1 MAEQEKNK
9 ATGVLDDATNTSN
22 PTDVNST
29 YQTTTVNDTGDTVIK
44 DAYANKDKSGYASAP
59 NTTTEATNSKTGS
72 GLKAPEVIVGT
83 DENGN
88 PIKEKI
94 NYSWE
99 TKAEERAK
107 LDYESSV
114 LETKSNMLQNRQDL
128 ESKGQQ
134 FQDQFAMQQYKQNQ
148 SIDKV
153 GWTGG
158 YVLDS
163 ERQVNYLKQTI
174 QAQMY
179 GQMELQKYGYDT
191 SLAAARLAYDTN
203 RYDLALEYYNTA
215 LSRAVSEAEITGY
228 YIAPETNEMLDQY
241 SIASQTLNDPNAREE
256 DRLRADKILASV
268 YEWFEGHGISKNGV
282 ETYKH
287 LVEERT
293 HKLSIDQIY
302 KWINDDKNQISTD
315 TFAKLDENGNKI
327 YKEDGSGVE
336 TINFSKMT
344 AEDIIDYI
352 YSGPKDSEGNK
363 TINTTAQQQYLSRLD
378 SIAYE
383 MENSFKTWCSSQDYL
398 TKEDGS
404 LDNSKDYISAFND
417 YIKSSEFTDKIAK
430 EINRILPA
438 GSSEDTI
445 NKVKDLI
452 ENWSVE
458 IELPNGQIKQ
468 LKTFTENNYTNKEVN
483 LVEEGTKPITIID
496 KDGTTKEADVN
507 YLKQANNITDLMQ
520 GLSNEQTK
528 PLLDMI
534 LNIDFSSEKAF
545 AESFAN
551 WQQYAKLSDGSNIPF
566 VSSFLNMINTAT
578 DATSISYLTE
588 LISDQA
594 NADKYKNQANLLT
607 GIKQGF
613 NDILGKENIQLITD
627 AANRYNKL
635 SEKDKS
641 NMMTT
646 KTKED
651 GTTEKV
657 PNAELTALQNSAK
670 IIAQLNSIDKA
681 INYAESHDSGI
692 FTEPWDYIADSWKT
706 TAENWND
713 GYQFGDVTR
722 TTFNAIENIGTT
734 IGSAII
740 GGVKWLFSW
749 L

>member
-1 MAEQEKNK
+1 MSDWKDY
-9 ATGVLDDATNTSN
+9 GVGN
-22 PTDVNST
+22 PTDQEET
-29 YQTTTVNDTGDTVIK
+29 MTAPITK
-44 DAYANKDKSGYASAP
+44 DAEGNILEQYQDIQNDKQYASAP
-59 NTTTEATNSKTGS
+59 NTSTPTKNSATGS
-72 GLKAPEVIVGT
+72 GLEAALGA
-83 DENGN
+83 D
-88 PIKEKI
+88 
-94 NYSWE
+94 YSWD
-99 TKAEERAK
+99 TKAEERAG
-107 LDYESSV
+107 LDYESQV
-114 LETKSNMLQNRQDL
+114 LEAKSQYLTNRQEL
-128 ESKGQQ
+128 ESQGQQ
-134 FQDQFAMQQYKQNQ
+134 MQEQVAMQKYSQNQ
-148 SIDKV
+148 SNEKA

-158 YVLDS
+158 YVLDT
-163 ERQVNYLKQTI
+163 ERQMAYLKQTI
-174 QAQMY
+174 QSQMY

-203 RYDLALEYYNTA
+203 KYDLALEYYNTA

-228 YIAPETNEMLDQY
+228 YVSPETSEMLNEY
-241 SIASQTLNDPNAREE
+241 SIASQIMNDTTTSPEDKARAE
-256 DRLRADKILASV
+256 KILSSV
-268 YEWFEGHGISKNGV
+268 YEWFEANGISKQGV
-282 ETYKH
+282 ETYSH

-293 HKLSIDQIY
+293 HKMSIDKLYEYQ
-302 KWINDDKNQISTD
+302 NDAKNQISTD
-315 TFAKLDENGNKI
+315 TFVKLDENGNKV
-327 YKEDGSGVE
+327 YGDTGME
-336 TINFSKMT
+336 TIDFSKMT
-344 AEDIIDYI
+344 AQEILDYTKQ
-352 YSGPKDSEGNK
+352 SDAAKD
-363 TINTTAQQQYLSRLD
+363 QYLSRLD

-383 MENSFKTWCSSQDYL
+383 MENSFKTWCSSQAYL

-417 YIKSSEFTDKIAK
+417 YIKSSEFADKIAK
-430 EINRILPA
+430 EIGRVLPD
-438 GSSEDTI
+438 GSSEATI
-445 NKVKDLI
+445 NDVKALI

-468 LKTFTENNYTNKEVN
+468 LKASTENAYTNREVN
-483 LVEEGTKPITIID
+483 LVEEGTKTITIINE
-496 KDGTTKEADVN
+496 DGTTKEVDVN
-507 YLKQANNITDLMQ
+507 YLKEANNITDLMQ

-528 PLLDMI
+528 PLLDMM

-566 VSSFLNMINTAT
+566 VSSFLNMVNTVT

-594 NADKYKNQANLLT
+594 NAKKYKTQANLLT

-613 NDILGKENIQLITD
+613 NDILGEENMQLITD
-627 AANRYNKL
+627 AADHYNKL

-657 PNAELTALQNSAK
+657 PNTELAALQNSAK

-681 INYAESHDSGI
+681 INYAKNHDSGM
-692 FTEPWDYIADSWKT
+692 FSEPWDYIADSWKT

-722 TTFNAIENIGTT
+722 TAINVIENVGTT
-734 IGSAII
+734 ITSAVV

-749 L
+749 F